1 MKTQSLLGLLTLG
14 IGSATALGQ
23 IIPGQYIAVLKEGV
37 PDHAAAVG
45 AMAAQHG
52 LAVGHIYQSAL
63 KGFAFRAAPQAV
75 AALARRADIAYIEP
89 DQQRHAWAQIIP
101 TGIER
106 VNVGEAIS
114 IGSGEPTDVDIAII
128 DSGLDSNHPDLHID
142 SNGVRF
148 YWSRNRIVS
157 DSKWEDDNGH
167 GTHVGGTAAAID
179 NGYGVVG
186 VAPGARLT
194 AVKVLDQNGSGSLSG
209 VIAGVDWVAARPER
223 FEVANM
229 SLGGGFSQAE
239 NDAVRKAVAKGI
251 VFVVAAGNDS
261 ADAGSYSP
269 ASEPTAITV
278 SALADSDGLPRG
290 LGYSTLYGDDD
301 TFASFSNYGSA
312 IDICAPGVDIL
323 STAVGG
329 GYAVGSGTSMASPH
343 VAGAAALYIARQG
356 LTKSAAG
363 VEAVA
368 SALKSAGWKF
378 GDPQYLRSGDPDGD
392 PEPLLNV
399 GSLFGAVPDPNL
411 PPTVTITS
419 PSHGAVFGSG
429 ASIQFTG
436 LASDDEDGDLTSSL
450 VWTSSGGVWI
460 GKGASIVLDLADG
473 THTITASAIDLEGA
487 TGSTSVTV
495 KVGSTVVVPSGLE
508 VTEASGYG
516 GTLASVLRLQE
527 VYSETHFRDFGEPV
541 TFTGLAFRL
550 DRSIIAANALGVEAL
565 SQSGEA
571 TTNRPP
577 FQVVRPAGP
586 EGDVEGVALS
596 SSVELLVRLSTTTAK
611 PDSLSSTFSANVGAD
626 VTIVFP
632 RAWVSFEAGTGGDP
646 NAFDIKINFETFFTY
661 NPLEGNLLVD
671 ITTYSAAANLFVDG
685 ANAITDGASR
695 AWSTKPNATR
705 ASVRDSGADVIQFT
719 VQSTP

>member
-37 PDHAAAVG
+37 PDHAAAIG

-89 DQQRHAWAQIIP
+89 DQQRHAWDQVIP

-114 IGSGEPTDVDIAII
+114 IGSGEPTEVDIAII
-128 DSGLDSNHPDLHID
+128 DSGLDSNHPDLRID

-278 SALADSDGLPRG
+278 SALADSDGLPEG
-290 LGYSTLYGDDD
+290 LGGSTLYGDDD
-301 TFASFSNYGSA
+301 TFASFSNFGSA

-329 GYAVGSGTSMASPH
+329 GFALGSGTSMASPH
-343 VAGAAALYIARQG
+343 VAGAAALYIARRG

-368 SALKSAGWKF
+368 TALKSAGWKP
-378 GDPQYLRSGDPDGD
+378 GDPEYLLSGDLDGHR
-392 PEPLLNV
+392 EPLLNV
-399 GSLFGAVPDPNL
+399 GSLFGVVPDPNL

-450 VWTSSGGVWI
+450 VWTSSGGVQI
-460 GKGASIVLDLADG
+460 GTGGPFRKVLADG
-473 THTITASAIDLEGA
+473 THTITASAVDSQDA
-487 TGSTSVTV
+487 TGSASVTIT
-495 KVGSTVVVPSGLE
+495 VGSTVVVPSGFE

-527 VYSETHFRDFGEPV
+527 VYSKTHFSDDPV
-541 TFTGLAFRL
+541 TFTSLAFRL
-550 DRSIIAANALGVEAL
+550 DRSIVAANALGVDAL

-577 FQVVRPAGP
+577 FQVVRPSGP

-596 SSVELLVRLSTTTAK
+596 ASVELLVRLSTTTAK
-611 PDSLSSTFSANVGAD
+611 PDNLSSTFSANVGAD
-626 VTIVFP
+626 VTTVFE
-632 RAWVSFEAGTGGDP
+632 RAWVSFEAGTGGAP

-685 ANAITDGASR
+685 ANATTDGASR